1 MRNVVYS
8 ISPRRNFTPTIEIIA
23 VYHVVLGALRSSG
36 NRKRRYQRFRA
47 SPSTGRMIYSHHMDD
62 EARTE

>member
-8 ISPRRNFTPTIEIIA
+8 ISPRRILDPTIEVIA
-23 VYHVVLGALRSSG
+23 SYHVVLGAWRISRT
-36 NRKRRYQRFRA
+36 RKRRYQPFRP
-47 SPSTGRMIYSHHMDD
+47 SPSTERMIYSHHVDD